1 MRKETKDTSIDIVQA
16 LSDGTWAVR
25 WDFKPKLDEEGIYW
39 YEEEIYTWIPTI
51 EDIQKTIIEWFNK
64 QTDGYIKT
72 GFNWKGIDVYLN
84 DENKFNYKA
93 ITDEAA
99 RREAV
104 IAKWDQENPE
114 AAGKNFIETID
125 LNGNPISFPTGRPFS
140 MFPITLKLGT
150 TNAPENFYQFETL
163 DELQEFFSAGVDHL
177 INAYGLGWHKIA
189 NFDWAPYVEALQ
201 NL

>member
-72 GFNWKGIDVYLN
+72 GFNWRGIDVYLN

-99 RREAV
+99 RREEV

-114 AAGKNFIETID
+114 VAGKNFIETID

-189 NFDWAPYVEALQ
+189 NFDWALYVEALQ
-201 NL
+201 KL